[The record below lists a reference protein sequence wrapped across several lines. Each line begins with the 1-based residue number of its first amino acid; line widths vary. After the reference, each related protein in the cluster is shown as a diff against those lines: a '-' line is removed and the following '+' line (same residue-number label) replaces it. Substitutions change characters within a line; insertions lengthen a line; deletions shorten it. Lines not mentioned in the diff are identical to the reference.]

1 MESNFKIDK
10 RSLANT
16 VAARLRQEIVT
27 GVRKPGAR
35 LSQDA
40 LAIEF
45 DVSRI
50 PIREALQLLANEG
63 LVTLKPHH
71 GARVSELNSD
81 DFMEMV
87 GIARS
92 LEVLATQRGAARIT
106 KPQLNEMQDLIQ
118 RMEKMEDQTMEWYA
132 LNREFHMVLV
142 NASGWNLLTNLVRE
156 YRHNLMRYVVQP
168 EMHIPTVKTWHRQHQ
183 GIYEACASGNVELA
197 VARMTEHLTLP
208 AEISFRPDTSDH
220 LPA

>member
-1 MESNFKIDK
+1 MDLNFKIDK

-50 PIREALQLLANEG
+50 PIREALQLLSNEG

-81 DFMEMV
+81 DLMELV
-87 GIARS
+87 AIARA
-92 LEVLATQRGAARIT
+92 LEVLATRRGAARMT

-118 RMEKMEDQTMEWYA
+118 RMEKVEDQTMEWYA
-132 LNREFHMVLV
+132 LNKKFHMVLL
-142 NASGWNLLTNLVRE
+142 NASGWNQLVSLVQE
-156 YRHNLMRYVVQP
+156 YRQNLMRYVVQP
-168 EMHIPTVKTWHRQHQ
+168 EMHIPTVKTWHKQHQ
-183 GIYEACASGNVELA
+183 GIYEACASGDVELA

-208 AEISFRPDTSDH
+208 AEICCGQITSDG
-220 LPA
+220 L